1 MIPRSKEAIKD
12 MVVSGAFIMF
22 GIVIPPTDVFS
33 ISLGGIFVGMGI
45 GWLVKSIID
54 HLKGVKS
61 EK

>member
-12 MVVSGAFIMF
+12 MVVSGAFIVA
-22 GIVIPPTDVFS
+22 GIVVPSTNVFS
-33 ISLGGIFVGMGI
+33 ISLGGIFVGTGI

-54 HLKGVKS
+54 HLRGVKS